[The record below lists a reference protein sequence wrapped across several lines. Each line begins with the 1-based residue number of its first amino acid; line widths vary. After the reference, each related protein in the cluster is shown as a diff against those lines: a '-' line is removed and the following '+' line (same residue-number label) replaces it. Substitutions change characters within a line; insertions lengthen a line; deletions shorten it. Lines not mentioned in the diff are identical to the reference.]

1 MQGAPAFRRE
11 PALAPGRRP
20 AAGSRLLAAPLKS
33 PSYARLL
40 AFLPRHRP
48 LVDPL
53 HRPWEMVM
61 WKRKRKRRESRRT
74 KAVGDGADELRRRWL
89 DGERGE
95 REEGDRALA
104 SPASHRR
111 RYPRPDP
118 ASPGRIWPP
127 RHHSDSDDPA
137 AESTGG
143 GRGDLAIDVVGHPTR
158 PSSSA
163 TPRICRRRPHH
174 AALAIDRER
183 ERSEEETVGVGDEK
197 MRKRRGRG
205 VAGLRGM
212 GGIFVLGYLGP
223 GHLL

>member
-53 HRPWEMVM
+53 HRPWEMVI

-89 DGERGE
+89 DGERGAGGG
-95 REEGDRALA
+95 RPSAGLA
-104 SPASHRR
+104 GKPRR
-111 RYPRPDP
+111 PPRPDP
-118 ASPGRIWPP
+118 EACGGSAA
-127 RHHSDSDDPA
+127 RHHSGNDDPRGVA
-137 AESTGG
+137 AEERIAT
-143 GRGDLAIDVVGHPTR
+143 AVP
-158 PSSSA
+158 A
-163 TPRICRRRPHH
+163 TPRAHRRRPPH
-174 AALAIDRER
+174 ASVAVVHTAQRSPSTER
-183 ERSEEETVGVGDEK
+183 GRD
-197 MRKRRGRG
+197 RKRRQWAEETRK
-205 VAGLRGM
+205 
-212 GGIFVLGYLGP
+212 
-223 GHLL
+223 